1 MDTFHCDAK
10 GTGFDSPKATVFILW
25 LFLLDK
31 EEYIYYSK
39 SMLAGIRIYTSDSVW
54 RQIFSDLNAT
64 VLDSPFSA
72 DLDFD
77 DIILKKPISPIELKS
92 LILSAIDNTYLLR
105 EIFGSDVSL
114 SRIQAQIVVLLY
126 KNGGLSTS
134 QLKQALGYPSD
145 VATHS
150 IDTAIY
156 QLRKKYGHSFIENN
170 GGVYRLGKL

>member
-1 MDTFHCDAK
+1 
-10 GTGFDSPKATVFILW
+10 
-25 LFLLDK
+25 
-31 EEYIYYSK
+31 
-39 SMLAGIRIYTSDSVW
+39 MLAGIRIYTSDGVW

-77 DIILKKPISPIELKS
+77 NIAPTKAVSPIELKS
-92 LILSAIDNTYLLR
+92 MILSAIDNTGLLR
-105 EIFGSDVSL
+105 EIFGSDVTL
-114 SRIQAQIVVLLY
+114 SRIQAQIIILLR
-126 KNGGLSTS
+126 KNGGLSAL

-156 QLRKKYGHSFIENN
+156 QLRKKYGHSFIENED
-170 GGVYRLGKL
+170 GVYKLGRI